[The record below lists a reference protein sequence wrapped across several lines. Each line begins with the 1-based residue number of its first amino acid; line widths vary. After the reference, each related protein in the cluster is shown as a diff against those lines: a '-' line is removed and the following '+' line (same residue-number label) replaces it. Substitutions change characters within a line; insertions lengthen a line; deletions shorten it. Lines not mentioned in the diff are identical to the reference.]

1 MSEQNGTGL
10 EQGGPASASPSGRTI
25 VKAEYHHGDGI
36 LPFALHPPILRFS
49 GQSLRTCV
57 HSPCARTQEK
67 GNVLTYRGVVFRL
80 TVWYTQLNKSEFKE
94 VLLCARRRN
103 PTELGWIP
111 LLL

>member
-1 MSEQNGTGL
+1 MSEQDGTGL

-25 VKAEYHHGDGI
+25 AKAEYHHYGGI
-36 LPFALHPPILRFS
+36 LPFAILHR
-49 GQSLRTCV
+49 
-57 HSPCARTQEK
+57 
-67 GNVLTYRGVVFRL
+67 
-80 TVWYTQLNKSEFKE
+80 VWYTQLNKSEFKE